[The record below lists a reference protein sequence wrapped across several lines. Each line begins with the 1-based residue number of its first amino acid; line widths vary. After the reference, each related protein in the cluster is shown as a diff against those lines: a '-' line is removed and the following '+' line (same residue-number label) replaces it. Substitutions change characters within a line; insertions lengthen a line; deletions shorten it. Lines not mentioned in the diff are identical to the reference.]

1 MKRIAALAALALA
14 LAGLAWG
21 LITLHRVF
29 AAERAEAIDTVD
41 ARRRVLDR
49 YAAQAFEAR
58 LARRLADARPALDA
72 AEADPLAPAA
82 GLYRRRRDVVVVP
95 PVPAPAADTDA
106 WALYEALRDPTHRPE
121 PPPGP
126 WGEWLTHREALL
138 DAVAAGGRET
148 IALAFRALL
157 AHRARHRLDPALEI
171 PATLAVLDWFADAA
185 PVDPAL
191 ARALLHDGLGR
202 EPAHVEGLQRALIRH
217 RDRFDPADLTALAAE
232 IERQSRR
239 FGLPRA
245 AFTAALTP
253 QAPPPAPADI
263 AAPTLA
269 AGWYFAPRGDT
280 IDGVRPD
287 LPAEAAAVEAAMRDA
302 ALLGPDEGL
311 TLDPDAAVPVAVR
324 SPEWR
329 DAPARAHAT
338 WRLKRALMWLTAL
351 LALALAALAALDAR
365 RRRRFVELKSDFI
378 AAVSHELRT
387 PLAAIRLM
395 AETLER
401 RLADVPRAR
410 DYPARIVREA
420 DALGFLVENLL
431 SFNRID
437 KGRWIARPQPLA
449 LRDLVDRVR
458 DGADAA
464 FEATIRWQIE
474 GIDGLTLDAD
484 PALVELLL
492 QNLVR
497 NAIQHHGGETVTL
510 TLTARQDPVLGPG
523 PGLTLTLA
531 DDGPGIPPEAAP
543 RIFEPFYRGPAR
555 TSRGSGLGLA
565 LCRRI
570 MTLHR
575 GRIRLAATGPD
586 GTTFELHFPRKAPA
600 R

>member
-1 MKRIAALAALALA
+1 MKRPLALAALALA

-21 LITLHRVF
+21 LATLHRVF

-58 LARRLADARPALDA
+58 LARRLADARPAIDA

-82 GLYRRRRDVVVVP
+82 GLYRRRRALQTVP
-95 PVPAPAADTDA
+95 PAPAPAADTDA
-106 WALYEALRDPTHRPE
+106 FALYEALRDPTHRPS

-126 WGEWLTHREALL
+126 WGERLTHREALL
-138 DAVAAGGRET
+138 DAVAAGGREA

-157 AHRARHRLDPALEI
+157 AHRTRHQLDPTLDI
-171 PATLAVLDWFADAA
+171 PATLAVFAWFADAA

-191 ARALLHDGLGR
+191 ARALLHDGIGR
-202 EPAHVEGLQRALIRH
+202 EPAHVDGLQRALLRH
-217 RDRFDPADLTALAAE
+217 RDAFDPDDLAALAAD

-245 AFTAALTP
+245 AFAAALTP
-253 QAPPPAPADI
+253 PAPPPAPADI
-263 AAPTLA
+263 PAPTLVD
-269 AGWYFAPRGDT
+269 GWYLAPRGDT
-280 IDGVRPD
+280 VDGVRVD
-287 LPAEAAAVEAAMRDA
+287 LLAEAAAVEAAMRAA
-302 ALLGPDEGL
+302 ALLAPDEGI
-311 TLDPDAAVPVAVR
+311 TLDPAAPVPVAVR
-324 SPEWR
+324 SPAWHA
-329 DAPARAHAT
+329 APARAHAT
-338 WRLKRALMWLTAL
+338 WRLKLALMWLTAL
-351 LALALAALAALDAR
+351 LALALAALAALDTR

-401 RLADVPRAR
+401 RLGDVPRAR

-431 SFNRID
+431 SFNRVD

-458 DGADAA
+458 DSAEAA
-464 FEATIRWQIE
+464 FDTPIRWRID
-474 GIDGLTLDAD
+474 GLDGLTLDAD

-492 QNLVR
+492 HNLVR
-497 NAIQHHGGETVTL
+497 NAIQHHGGDAVAL
-510 TLTARQDPVLGPG
+510 TLTAARAPDAV
-523 PGLTLTLA
+523 TLTLA

-543 RIFEPFYRGPAR
+543 HVFEPFYRGPAR

-575 GRIRLAATGPD
+575 GHIRLAATGPG
-586 GTTFELHFPRKAPA
+586 GTTFELRFPPEAAP